1 MRMILDELIS
11 IFLILLSISGIAFV
25 IFSACALSSDISR
38 MEEDDERKKD
48 DKGD

>member
-1 MRMILDELIS
+1 MRMIFDELVS

-38 MEEDDERKKD
+38 REEDEERKRH
-48 DKGD
+48 DKSD